1 MPAGEYNN
9 VPVAVS
15 LLARKGSDRFLLDT
29 VHALYS
35 TLQEE
40 AKLVADRSS
49 STNNINTDAAE
60 VAKEKVCS
68 PFKVLNWTV

>member
-15 LLARKGSDRFLLDT
+15 FLARKGSDRFLLDT

-49 STNNINTDAAE
+49 STNNVNTDAAE

-68 PFKVLNWTV
+68 LFRVRNWTV

>member
-1 MPAGEYNN
+1 MPAGVYNN

-15 LLARKGSDRFLLDT
+15 LLTRKGSDRFLLDT
-29 VHALYS
+29 VLAMYS

-40 AKLVADRSS
+40 AKPVAHRSS
-49 STNNINTDAAE
+49 STNNVNSDAAE

-68 PFKVLNWTV
+68 PFKVPNWTV